1 MMDRPPFQMKTNFL
15 PADALDEHKL
25 KCAFARAEAL
35 AQVKIG
41 KGLFGT
47 RVVSSNDG
55 VAPSS

>member
-1 MMDRPPFQMKTNFL
+1 MMDRPPFQMRTNFL

-41 KGLFGT
+41 EGLFGT
-47 RVVSSNDG
+47 RCFY
-55 VAPSS
+55 